1 MGTPSRET
9 TATET
14 RAMRRMLPR
23 SFDDE
28 RRRARRF
35 TRRVSRRGAQFL
47 VVKLAVKRWPGKLSL
62 AVKTTP
68 GMSRSKRKSKSGVTT
83 WRPGST
89 GVPVLLGR
97 LATLWKKKFL
107 ATICVAAFPGA
118 LRPFWIT
125 RRFSGVL
132 LQGHP
137 PAQEA
142 AG

>member
-1 MGTPSRET
+1 MARPRREP

-83 WRPGST
+83 CRPGSA
-89 GVPVLLGR
+89 GVPGLVGR
-97 LATLWKKKFL
+97 LATLWKKMFL

-118 LRPFWIT
+118 LRAFWIT

-132 LQGHP
+132 VQAP
-137 PAQEA
+137 PTVQEA